1 MIGQLTAPAPPP
13 DPPELPPAARPRW
26 PAWMGFA
33 AMGAGLVVVTVAV
46 VPLVP
51 VVLLLTEGGAIGAL
65 ALLTLLLVQDVAF
78 VLTAGFFARLKGR
91 VRAWHFG
98 LRATPPK
105 RTLAIVVGATLAIF
119 GFEIGY
125 IELLGVDES
134 NVDDITGEGTFAVF
148 AVSLAVIV
156 VAPVTEELFF
166 RAFFYRSLR
175 THLPIWL
182 AVFINGS
189 VFGMLHFQG
198 FESLS
203 ILPVIAMFGFAV
215 CLVYE
220 ATGSVFAVIAI
231 HAAFNTLATTDTET
245 TATLIL
251 PLAVG
256 VAVCASCVLA
266 ALRLGPAPSP
276 FPPPAHA

>member
-1 MIGQLTAPAPPP
+1 
-13 DPPELPPAARPRW
+13 
-26 PAWMGFA
+26 MGFA
-33 AMGAGLVVVTVAV
+33 AMGAGIVVVSVAAI
-46 VPLVP
+46 PLLP
-51 VVLLLTEGGAIGAL
+51 AVLLLADTGALGAI

-78 VLTAGFFARLKGR
+78 VLTAGCFARLKGR
-91 VRAWHFG
+91 LHRWHFG
-98 LRATPPK
+98 LRATPPR
-105 RTLAIVVGATLAIF
+105 RTLAIVVGATVALF
-119 GFEIGY
+119 GFEFGY
-125 IELLGVDES
+125 IELLGVDET
-134 NVDDITGEGTFAVF
+134 NVDDLTGEGALAVL
-148 AVSLAVIV
+148 ALSLAVIV

-182 AVFINGS
+182 AVFVNGT

-198 FESLS
+198 LDTLV
-203 ILPVIAMFGFAV
+203 ILPVIAVFGFGV

-231 HAAFNTLATTDTET
+231 HAAFNTVASVDPDT

-256 VAVCASCVLA
+256 VGVLAACVLA
-266 ALRLGPAPSP
+266 AQRLGPAPSP
-276 FPPPAHA
+276 FPPPARA